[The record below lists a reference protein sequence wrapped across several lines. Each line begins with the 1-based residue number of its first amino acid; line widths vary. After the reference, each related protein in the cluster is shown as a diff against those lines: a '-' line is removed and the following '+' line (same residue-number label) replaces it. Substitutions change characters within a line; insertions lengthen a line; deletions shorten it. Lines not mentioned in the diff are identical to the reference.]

1 MYVVMI
7 GPPGAGKGTQCKRLS
22 AALAIPHLS
31 TGDMLREAISQKH
44 PTQYGPIQHGPTQ
57 YGGDQIGGGHLAP
70 DDLVTQLVRDRLDDH
85 DCRFGVLLDG
95 FPRTVR
101 QAELLELQLRTLD
114 KKVYRV
120 LQLAVPEGT
129 LVNRLLR
136 RGQVENRPDDT
147 FKTIRHRLQVFRE
160 QTAPVIGYYSQ
171 QGLVRQVNGDQDPDR
186 VFLDVLAELRP
197 EPARS
202 AESARS
208 TKRKS

>member
-31 TGDMLREAISQKH
+31 TGDMLREAISQKG
-44 PTQYGPIQHGPTQ
+44 PTQYGSAQ

-101 QAELLELQLRTLD
+101 QAELLELQLRTLG

-136 RGQVENRPDDT
+136 RAEVENRPDDT

-171 QGLVRQVNGDQDPDR
+171 QGLVRQVNGDQDQDK

-202 AESARS
+202 TESARS

>member
-31 TGDMLREAISQKH
+31 TGDMLREAIAQKGL
-44 PTQYGPIQHGPTQ
+44 TQYGPTG

-70 DDLVTQLVRDRLDDH
+70 DDLVTQLVRERLDDH

-101 QAELLELQLRTLD
+101 QAELLDQQLGTLG

-136 RGQVENRPDDT
+136 RAQVENRPDDT

-171 QGLVRQVNGDQDPDR
+171 LGLVRQVNGDQDPDT
-186 VFLDVLAELRP
+186 VFLDALVKLRP
-197 EPARS
+197 EPTRPAQP
-202 AESARS
+202 ARS
-208 TKRKS
+208 TKPKS

>member
-31 TGDMLREAISQKH
+31 TGDMLREAISQKG
-44 PTQYGPIQHGPTQ
+44 PTQYGSAQ

-101 QAELLELQLRTLD
+101 QAELLELQLRTLG

-136 RGQVENRPDDT
+136 RAEVENRPDDT

-171 QGLVRQVNGDQDPDR
+171 QGLVRQVNGDQDQDK

-202 AESARS
+202 TTPARS
-208 TKRKS
+208 TKPKP

>member
-31 TGDMLREAISQKH
+31 TGDMLREAISQKG
-44 PTQYGPIQHGPTQ
+44 PTQYGSAQ

-101 QAELLELQLRTLD
+101 QAELLELQLRTLG

-136 RGQVENRPDDT
+136 RAEVENRPDDT

-171 QGLVRQVNGDQDPDR
+171 QGLVRQVNGDQDQDK

-202 AESARS
+202 TAPARS
-208 TKRKS
+208 TKPKP

>member
-31 TGDMLREAISQKH
+31 TGDMLREAISQKG
-44 PTQYGPIQHGPTQ
+44 PTQYGSAQ

-101 QAELLELQLRTLD
+101 QAELLELQLRTLG

-136 RGQVENRPDDT
+136 RAEVENRPDDT

-171 QGLVRQVNGDQDPDR
+171 QGLVRQVNGDQDQDK